1 MCRFKFAVLTVGG
14 LRKLHYR
21 RIAMYG
27 FRFTFCDE
35 ICPSLK
41 DIPHDTY
48 TCVSRF
54 FTFLSSPV
62 IIWFIKRGY
71 TIVTVRGKDSDDRNQ
86 PIGFGLKNI
95 VPTSTVNITGAG
107 KTATAA
113 LYTLRPSTT
122 KVFIY
127 TSLLFKQNRSVT
139 QGGFCYAL
147 TLLLSFC
154 YRLKFLQFGAIIKIL
169 FLEKIPE
176 RVKIWDIYLKQHS
189 TSTIFSV

>member
-1 MCRFKFAVLTVGG
+1 M
-14 LRKLHYR
+14 LR
-21 RIAMYG
+21 IC
-27 FRFTFCDE
+27 FCNE
-35 ICPSLK
+35 ISPSLK

-62 IIWFIKRGY
+62 IIRFIKRRY
-71 TIVTVRGKDSDDRNQ
+71 TIGTVRGKESDDRNQ

-113 LYTLRPSTT
+113 LYTLRLSTT

-139 QGGFCYAL
+139 QGGFCYYAKP
-147 TLLLSFC
+147 TVNIVNFTQTP
-154 YRLKFLQFGAIIKIL
+154 YKISQKNYKKV
-169 FLEKIPE
+169 FKKAK
-176 RVKIWDIYLKQHS
+176 V
-189 TSTIFSV
+189 